1 MIALLCD
8 QENIDLSI
16 KDIDGLTPIEYSENS
31 DILTLLRGVQ
41 SR

>member
-8 QENIDLSI
+8 QANIDLSI
-16 KDIDGLTPIEYSENS
+16 KDIDDLTPIEYSENS